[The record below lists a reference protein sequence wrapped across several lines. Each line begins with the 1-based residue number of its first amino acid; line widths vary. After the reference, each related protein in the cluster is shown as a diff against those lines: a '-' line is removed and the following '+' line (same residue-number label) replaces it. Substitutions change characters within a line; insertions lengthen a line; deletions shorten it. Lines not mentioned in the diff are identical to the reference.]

1 MSPISG
7 NQGNVHNLATMVKR
21 SHTKPSLLGYLITEK
36 TYPVQGQSLS
46 LKA

>member
-7 NQGNVHNLATMVKR
+7 NQGDVHHLTTVMKKSHRKLA
-21 SHTKPSLLGYLITEK
+21 LLGYLITEK

-46 LKA
+46 FKD